1 MKKTGLTPKSMVFMA
16 ELLDCMLDEIDY
28 TIYST
33 CDPELLRVMEYE
45 KQKLTQAFIR
55 LQNLITI
62 RRYDFNE

>member
-1 MKKTGLTPKSMVFMA
+1 MVFMA
-16 ELLDCMLDEIDY
+16 DLLDCMLDEIDY

-33 CDPELLRVMEYE
+33 PDPELLRVMEYE

-62 RRYDFNE
+62 RRYDVNE